1 MPVTTK
7 FLPVLPT
14 DQSKNRDKHGILIPG
29 SNQTRMAVF
38 GNCIRSEGIV
48 KTKQSVYN
56 AQIAETI
63 ANLFGEKFVH
73 PRTYSNSLLQPLQ

>member
-1 MPVTTK
+1 
-7 FLPVLPT
+7 
-14 DQSKNRDKHGILIPG
+14 
-29 SNQTRMAVF
+29 MAVF
-38 GNCIRSEGIV
+38 GNCIRPESIV